1 MRKIANY
8 KRNNNNKN
16 KYKEKIL
23 KAKSITAPSNTNKK
37 KIIYSIVVCQP
48 SIHNTST
55 SNSSF
60 YFSMN
65 RDLDL
70 KYFTSHERHIILVA
84 LISVTSL

>member
-23 KAKSITAPSNTNKK
+23 KAKSITALQTPIKENNTF
-37 KIIYSIVVCQP
+37 YCSSQP
-48 SIHNTST
+48 SIHSTST

-65 RDLDL
+65 KRSS
-70 KYFTSHERHIILVA
+70 SHY
-84 LISVTSL
+84 LISSISHHMNVI